1 MINYSVEIS
10 ETAQID
16 LVEIYRYIFNKILAR
31 DTAKKIVSKIRE
43 MIYGLNKMLER
54 YPLSRNVDLAKEGI
68 RLMPVGNFHVFY
80 FVEDSRVVVARVMYG
95 KRDVELNKGFPL
107 NECTFFEN
115 ESN

>member
-43 MIYGLNKMLER
+43 MIYGLNKMPER

-80 FVEDSRVVVARVMYG
+80 FVEHVKVVVVRVMYG
-95 KRDVELNKGFPL
+95 KRDVELQKMASL
-107 NECTFFEN
+107 NECSVFEN
-115 ESN
+115 KN

>member
-1 MINYSVEIS
+1 MKCYSVEIA
-10 ETAQID
+10 EAAQLD
-16 LVEIYRYIFNKILAR
+16 LLEIYRYIFDKIFAKEA
-31 DTAKKIVSKIRE
+31 AKKIVSEIRE
-43 MIYGLNKMLER
+43 RISGLAEMPER
-54 YPLSRNVDLAKEGI
+54 YPLSRNEDLSKEGI

-80 FVEDSRVVVARVMYG
+80 FVEDTKVVVARVMYG